1 MTIRAPLDWSRLN
14 KVLLVRLRS
23 IGDTILMTPCL
34 EALKQFK
41 PDVETTVVSEAS
53 AAPVLEGHPL
63 IDDLLVTNKDL
74 RSRSRLIAQVRR
86 HGFDVAFN
94 LHGGTTAMWL
104 TSMSG
109 AKHTIGFREQ
119 RGSWML
125 SDRAPAP
132 NLLLGRTKIHSVEQQ
147 LALLGFAGV
156 PAPQQPRL
164 SLAVSSDVVA
174 TVQEKLIRVGLDV
187 PSPASRRFAIVAP
200 GAAFES
206 KRWTARGFASVID
219 HLKNRWGL
227 ESIIIAGP
235 GQDQIAGEV
244 SALSESKSRILSQ
257 IDLVELKAVIAH
269 FGRVFIGNDSGPMH
283 IAAAFECPV
292 VAVFG
297 SSNPD
302 VWHPWSRAAY
312 RVVGGER
319 GRPDGDIR
327 GSIDRIEVH
336 EVIAAVD
343 EVVESAATRAA
354 L

>member
-1 MTIRAPLDWSRLN
+1 
-14 KVLLVRLRS
+14 
-23 IGDTILMTPCL
+23 MTPCL
-34 EALKQFK
+34 EALKLFK
-41 PDVETTVVSEAS
+41 PDIETTVVSEPS

-63 IDDLLVTNKDL
+63 IDDLLVTNKDFI
-74 RSRSRLIAQVRR
+74 SRSRLVVRVRR

-109 AKHTIGFREQ
+109 ATHTIGFREQ

-125 SDRAPAP
+125 SHQAPAP
-132 NLLLGRTKIHSVEQQ
+132 NLLLGHTKIHSVEQQ

-156 PAPQQPRL
+156 PAPQHPRL
-164 SLAVSSDVVA
+164 SLAVASDAAA
-174 TVQEKLIRVGLDV
+174 TVQEKLLRLGFEV
-187 PSPASRRFAIVAP
+187 PSSARHRFAIVAP

-206 KRWTARGFASVID
+206 KRWSADGFASVID

-227 ESIIIAGP
+227 ETIVVAGP
-235 GQDQIAGEV
+235 GQEQNAGEV
-244 SALSESKSRILSQ
+244 SALSKSKPRILSH
-257 IDLVELKAVIAH
+257 IDLVELKALIAY
-269 FGRVFIGNDSGPMH
+269 FGRVFVGNDSGPMH

-302 VWHPWSRAAY
+302 VWHPWSRAVY

-319 GRPDGDIR
+319 GKPDGDIR
-327 GSIDRIEVH
+327 GSIDRIELR